1 MDTRDTRVQNLL
13 FLLMAA
19 PMAMGACIIT
29 DGDDD
34 TDGDDSNNQTSSNET
49 DAETDAPATDGETDD
64 PPPATGSGDDTGT
77 GGETEGETESA
88 DGTTTGGESEGETDT
103 PPGACADYAD
113 LITECYNE
121 KEGMAVLDYCGEY
134 LQQLYDSYGEGCVT
148 AYEDY
153 LACLSGLTCDELMGA
168 DPVCEAEE
176 TALDEACVAG

>member
-19 PMAMGACIIT
+19 PLATGACIIT

-49 DAETDAPATDGETDD
+49 DAETDTPATD
-64 PPPATGSGDDTGT
+64 
-77 GGETEGETESA
+77 
-88 DGTTTGGESEGETDT
+88 GESEGETDS
-103 PPGACADYAD
+103 PPDACVQYSD

-121 KEGMAVLDYCGEY
+121 KEGMAILDYCGEY
-134 LQQLYDSYGEGCVT
+134 IQYLYDTYGEGCVT

-153 LACLSGLTCDELMGA
+153 LACLSGLTCEMLMGP
-168 DPVCEAEE
+168 DPVCEDEE
-176 TALDEACVAG
+176 AALGEACVPA